1 MEPSSHQPTAVG
13 TALVHVS
20 NAFFELLDYDGDTS
34 ILADAY
40 TPNGLV
46 ALGSS
51 GGIILTGQTDGP
63 VQVTVELYSQTPP
76 VTLADWGDVVE
87 TTQHTDSGQVSVC
100 VTITG
105 DNAPDLPPLRTEPDS
120 WFGLRVHA
128 RGRSIGREYVVAP
141 PDVVESYLLQMWP
154 VDGPTTEI
162 VHRKA

>member
-20 NAFFELLDYDGDTS
+20 HAFFELLDYDGDTS
-34 ILADAY
+34 ILADAN

-63 VQVTVELYSQTPP
+63 VRVTVELYSQMPA
-76 VTLADWGDVVE
+76 VMLADWDDVVE

-105 DNAPDLPPLRTEPDS
+105 DDAPDLPPLRTEPDS

-128 RGRSIGREYVVAP
+128 RGRSTGRQYVVAP
-141 PDVVESYLLQMWP
+141 LDVVETYLVQMWP
-154 VDGPTTEI
+154 VDGPTAEVI
-162 VHRKA
+162 HRKE